1 MWLTVPKQEQF
12 NETSKYYIMKLVDKN
27 ALISNNKHSPKTRV
41 VDSKLLCQVKTEYV
55 TYIDF

>member
-1 MWLTVPKQEQF
+1 
-12 NETSKYYIMKLVDKN
+12 MKLVDKN